1 MRLLFLTPQVPYP
14 PQQGTTI
21 RNLNIITR
29 LACRH
34 QVTLLSFAAPGD
46 GQDFGSPLLAI
57 CEAVHTVPQPVRTGL
72 ERLGTALTSSR
83 PDMAYRLESPAFRSV
98 LEQLL
103 GSGDFHVIEFEGI
116 EMIPYLPSVL
126 AHAQQSAHPLRIV
139 FDDHNAE
146 YVLQQRVFHSDVR
159 APRRW
164 PGALYSLVQWK
175 RLKAYEA
182 WACRSVDVVAAVS
195 DRDADAL
202 RRIVPGLEVHVIP
215 NGVDLAYYALGTVDG
230 FLPPNSLVFTGTM
243 DFRPNVD
250 AVLWFADRVLPLI
263 RQCLP
268 DVQFYIV
275 GQRPHAR
282 LQRLRTHAG
291 VVITGHVPDQRPYI
305 GGATVYVIP
314 LRSGG
319 GTRLKVLEAMAM
331 RRPIVSTSMGC
342 DGFPIAPGR
351 EAIIA
356 DDPASFAHRTV
367 ELLRDA
373 TRRAELGQA
382 GYDLAKAHYDW
393 DMIVPLLEETYRS
406 GDEAART

>member
-1 MRLLFLTPQVPYP
+1 
-14 PQQGTTI
+14 
-21 RNLNIITR
+21 
-29 LACRH
+29 
-34 QVTLLSFAAPGD
+34 
-46 GQDFGSPLLAI
+46 
-57 CEAVHTVPQPVRTGL
+57 
-72 ERLGTALTSSR
+72 
-83 PDMAYRLESPAFRSV
+83 
-98 LEQLL
+98 
-103 GSGDFHVIEFEGI
+103 
-116 EMIPYLPSVL
+116 
-126 AHAQQSAHPLRIV
+126 
-139 FDDHNAE
+139 
-146 YVLQQRVFHSDVR
+146 
-159 APRRW
+159 
-164 PGALYSLVQWK
+164 
-175 RLKAYEA
+175 
-182 WACRSVDVVAAVS
+182 VDVVAAVS